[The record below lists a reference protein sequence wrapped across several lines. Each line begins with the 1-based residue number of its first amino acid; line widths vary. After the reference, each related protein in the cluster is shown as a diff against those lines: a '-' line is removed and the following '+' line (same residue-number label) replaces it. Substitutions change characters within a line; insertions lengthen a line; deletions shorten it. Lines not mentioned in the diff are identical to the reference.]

1 MINYEKFVEETWLG
15 KENAEDKEL
24 TDLFIM
30 STGLGGEAREVLENL
45 KKFVR
50 DGTLDKQKLKKEL
63 GDVLYYLTTIG
74 RTFGFSLEDIM
85 QANIDK
91 LTNRLAKGTMRG
103 SGDDR

>member
-1 MINYEKFVEETWLG
+1 MTVYEKFVESTWLG
-15 KENAEDKEL
+15 REKAEDREL
-24 TDLFIM
+24 SDLFIM
-30 STGLGGEAREVLENL
+30 STGLGGEAGEVLENL
-45 KKFVR
+45 KKYVR
-50 DGTLDKQKLKKEL
+50 DGTLDVVKLKKEL

-74 RTFGFSLEDIM
+74 RTFGFSLEEIM